1 MKIVYIF
8 FFGFKFM
15 IGIDGNDRLVLYI
28 CINFIFRKKYI
39 CVIIFYIDKNGGEY
53 SI

>member
-1 MKIVYIF
+1 
-8 FFGFKFM
+8 M

-28 CINFIFRKKYI
+28 CINFIFRKKKYI
-39 CVIIFYIDKNGGEY
+39 CVIIFYIDKIGGEY